1 MTVPLHFENLG
12 AMLLKELDPRPYYA
26 ALRQKQQ
33 KPRRPDE
40 RTPLRKEVYRTMD
53 DTMLTTVDNPFSP
66 HTQFREWYTYDV
78 NKGYNT
84 LGLLARIVKS
94 SPNLSEADQDLAI
107 QNAMD
112 EIVEENV
119 LGVHRKVSK
128 NDTAPAD
135 LK

>member
-12 AMLLKELDPRPYYA
+12 AFLLKELDPRPYCA
-26 ALRQKQQ
+26 KLWSKQQ
-33 KPRRPDE
+33 TPRSPNE
-40 RTPLRKEVYRTMD
+40 TPTLRKEVYRTMD

-107 QNAMD
+107 QDAMD

-128 NDTAPAD
+128 NGTTPTNS
-135 LK
+135 K

>member
-1 MTVPLHFENLG
+1 MTVPLRIENLG

-26 ALRQKQQ
+26 AMRHKQQ
-33 KPRRPDE
+33 KPRSPE
-40 RTPLRKEVYRTMD
+40 ENTPIRKEVYRTMD

-128 NDTAPAD
+128 NGNTPANS
-135 LK
+135 K

>member
-1 MTVPLHFENLG
+1 MTFPLQIENLG
-12 AMLLKELDPRPYYA
+12 ALLLKELDPRPYYA
-26 ALRQKQQ
+26 AMRHKSQ
-33 KPRRPDE
+33 KPRSPHE
-40 RTPLRKEVYRTMD
+40 NTPLRKEVYRTMD

-128 NDTAPAD
+128 NGTTPANS
-135 LK
+135 K